1 MGVDDGIVQA
11 VVAAVGPVGVC
22 VLAAVWM
29 LTRKK
34 ENGTQTIRRN
44 QVLETLTK
52 IDTDV
57 GNLKD
62 TTSEIKEDLREV
74 RQAVTQHLQD
84 HSS

>member
-1 MGVDDGIVQA
+1 MGVDGSVVQA
-11 VVAAVGPVGVC
+11 IIAAVGPVGVC
-22 VLAAVWM
+22 VLASVWM
-29 LTRKK
+29 LTRRR

-57 GNLKD
+57 GHLKG

>member
-34 ENGTQTIRRN
+34 ENGTQNIRRS

-57 GNLKD
+57 GHLKA